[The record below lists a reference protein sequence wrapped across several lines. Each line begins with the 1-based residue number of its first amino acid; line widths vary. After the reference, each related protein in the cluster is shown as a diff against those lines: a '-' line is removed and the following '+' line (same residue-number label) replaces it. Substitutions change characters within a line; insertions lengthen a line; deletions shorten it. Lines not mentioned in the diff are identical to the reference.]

1 MREEKLNERLIK
13 FELKGICDNCNNLDK
28 VVPIIREMLSE
39 EYKTGLEQERFDK
52 NMLEQ
57 ELQEYKEN
65 HECILKQRDDITKN
79 ATEQIESLIDE
90 KNKYKSLYENEKDK
104 NDTLKRIINRCV
116 EEIYNLIDDC
126 DSVIG
131 NKESSIVS
139 KNKLMLMQKE
149 KIIKILDLLKEIK

>member
-39 EYKTGLEQERFDK
+39 EYKTGLEQAKFDK

-65 HECILKQRDDITKN
+65 HECILRQRDDISKN

-90 KNKYKSLYENEKDK
+90 KNKYKSLYENEKDHT
-104 NDTLKRIINRCV
+104 DTLKRIIKNI
-116 EEIYNLIDDC
+116 EEYIEKLYDNTDDIICYDIDKNC
-126 DSVIG
+126 K
-131 NKESSIVS
+131 KE
-139 KNKLMLMQKE
+139 
-149 KIIKILDLLKEIK
+149 ILDLLKEIK